1 MQDRII
7 EFANVLRRNGVR
19 VSLSEN
25 IDAFRAVDLLGV
37 ENASQVRA
45 ALRTTLVKRTIDL
58 RPFEELFDFFF
69 LGIGQSLN
77 QADQQLMDQLG
88 LSPQEFQNLLD
99 RIDRFVKQM
108 EGELSD
114 LTRALLSGNKG
125 ELERLLRQ
133 AAAAEA
139 ERGSNQSF
147 RFTPFTKIAS
157 KLELDKLQDEIE
169 RLKGHLKMLA
179 QDGEDSESVIR
190 YLDQRLKDLYGMLR
204 EIIYQEQRK
213 RGIDASDRNRSVTLA
228 EKSFSFYSEDDIQRM
243 NEAVTRL
250 AQRFKNRLSVRR
262 KNAARGRFDLN
273 ETLRKNLQFGGVPF
287 HIQLDRRRKTKPQI
301 VILCDISD
309 SVLNASR
316 FMLQFV
322 YSIQDLYSKVRSFV
336 FVSDIGEVTQIFEE
350 HNIQKAVEMALTGN
364 VIDVYSHSNFGR
376 AFELFYKEYFSVV
389 TNKTTVLII
398 GDGRNNY
405 NRPSEWVL
413 REIQQKAKQLIWLN
427 PESRMT
433 WGVGDSEMPRYAR
446 YCKITEECRNIGQ
459 LYNLID
465 AIEP

>member
-25 IDAFRAVDLLGV
+25 IDAFRAIDLLGI
-37 ENASQVRA
+37 ENPSLFRA
-45 ALRTTLVKRTIDL
+45 ALRSTLVKRAVDL

-69 LGIGQSLN
+69 FGIGQSLD
-77 QADQQLMDQLG
+77 QADQQLMQQLG
-88 LSPQEFQNLLD
+88 LSPQKFQKLLEQ
-99 RIDRFVKQM
+99 IDKFVNQI
-108 EGELSD
+108 EEELSD

-133 AAAAEA
+133 AAASES
-139 ERGSNQSF
+139 EQGSTESF
-147 RFTPFTKIAS
+147 RFTPFTKVAS
-157 KLELDKLQDEIE
+157 RLELDKLQDEIE
-169 RLKGHLKMLA
+169 RLKGRLKMLVQGA
-179 QDGEDSESVIR
+179 ENLESVIR
-190 YLDQRLKDLYGMLR
+190 YLDQRLKDVYRMLR
-204 EIIYQEQRK
+204 EIIQQEQRK
-213 RGIDASDRNRSVTLA
+213 RGMDPSDRHRLVSLA
-228 EKSFSFYSEDDIQRM
+228 DKSFSFYSEDDIQRM

-262 KNAARGRFDLN
+262 KNAARGRFDVN

-287 HIQLDRRRKTKPQI
+287 NIQLDRRKKTKPQV

-336 FVSDIGEVTQIFEE
+336 FVSDLGEVTELFEE
-350 HNIQKAVEMALTGN
+350 HDIHKAIEMALTGN

-376 AFELFYKEYFSVV
+376 AFGLFYKEYFSAI
-389 TNKTTVLII
+389 TTKTTVLII

-405 NRPSEWVL
+405 NRPNEWVL

-427 PESRMT
+427 PENRLT
-433 WGVGDSEMPRYAR
+433 WGVGDSEMPRYTP
-446 YCKITEECRNIGQ
+446 YCNVAVECRNVGQ
-459 LYNLID
+459 LYNV
-465 AIEP
+465 IETIAP

>member
-37 ENASQVRA
+37 ENASQFRA

-243 NEAVTRL
+243 NEVVTRL

>member
-37 ENASQVRA
+37 ENASQFRA

-376 AFELFYKEYFSVV
+376 AFELFYKDYFSVV

>member
-1 MQDRII
+1 MQDQII
-7 EFANVLRRNGVR
+7 EFTNVLRRNGVR

-25 IDAFRAVDLLGV
+25 IDAFRAIDLLGI
-37 ENASQVRA
+37 EDASQFRA
-45 ALRTTLVKRTIDL
+45 ALRTTLVKRAIDL
-58 RPFEELFDFFF
+58 RPFDELFDLFF
-69 LGIGQSLN
+69 LGIGRSLN
-77 QADQQLMDQLG
+77 QADQQLMEQLG
-88 LSPQEFQNLLD
+88 LSAQEFQELLD
-99 RIDRFVKQM
+99 RIDRFLRQM

-139 ERGSNQSF
+139 ERGFNQSF

-157 KLELDKLQDEIE
+157 NLELDKLQDEIE
-169 RLKGHLKMLA
+169 RLKSHLQMLA
-179 QDGEDSESVIR
+179 QSGEISELVIR

-204 EIIYQEQRK
+204 EIIQQEQRK
-213 RGIDASDRNRSVTLA
+213 RGMDGSDRNRLVTLA
-228 EKSFSFYSEDDIQRM
+228 EKSFSFYSEDDIQQM

-273 ETLRKNLQFGGVPF
+273 DTLRKNLQFGGVPF
-287 HIQLDRRRKTKPQI
+287 HIQLDRRTKTKPQ
-301 VILCDISD
+301 VVVLCDISD

-336 FVSDIGEVTQIFEE
+336 FVSDIGEVTQLFEE
-350 HNIQKAVEMALTGN
+350 HDIHKAIEMALTGN

-376 AFELFYKEYFSVV
+376 AFELFYKEYFSAV

-405 NRPSEWVL
+405 NRPAEWVL

-433 WGVGDSEMPRYAR
+433 WGVGDSEMPRYVP
-446 YCKITEECRNIGQ
+446 YCKVAEECRNIGQ
-459 LYNLID
+459 LYNLIEVI
-465 AIEP
+465 AP

>member
-7 EFANVLRRNGVR
+7 EFSNVLRRNGVR

-25 IDAFRAVDLLGV
+25 IDAFRAIDLLGI
-37 ENASQVRA
+37 ENPLLFRA
-45 ALRTTLVKRTIDL
+45 ALRSTLVKRTVDL
-58 RPFEELFDFFF
+58 RAFEELFDSFF

-77 QADQQLMDQLG
+77 QADQQLMQQLG
-88 LSPQEFQNLLD
+88 LSPQEFQKLLEQ
-99 RIDRFVKQM
+99 IDKFLQQM
-108 EGELSD
+108 EGELSA
-114 LTRALLSGNKG
+114 LTRALLRGNKG
-125 ELERLLRQ
+125 EMERLLRQ
-133 AAAAEA
+133 AAASEADQGSAE
-139 ERGSNQSF
+139 SF

-157 KLELDKLQDEIE
+157 RLELDKLQDEIE
-169 RLKGHLKMLA
+169 RLKARLKMLA
-179 QDGEDSESVIR
+179 QDGENLESVIR
-190 YLDQRLKDLYGMLR
+190 YLDQRLKDVYRMLR
-204 EIIYQEQRK
+204 EIIQQEQRK
-213 RGIDASDRNRSVTLA
+213 RGIDPSDRNRSLLLA
-228 EKSFSFYSEDDIQRM
+228 EKSFSFYTEDDIQRM

-262 KNAARGRFDLN
+262 KNATRGRFDLN

-287 HIQLDRRRKTKPQI
+287 NIQLDRRKKTKPQV

-336 FVSDIGEVTQIFEE
+336 FVSDLGEVTQLFEE
-350 HNIQKAVEMALTGN
+350 HDIHKAIEMALGGN

-376 AFELFYKEYFSVV
+376 AFELFYKEHFSAI
-389 TNKTTVLII
+389 TTKTTVLVI

-405 NRPSEWVL
+405 NRSNEWVL

-427 PESRMT
+427 PENRMT
-433 WGVGDSEMPRYAR
+433 WGVGDSEMPRYTP
-446 YCKITEECRNIGQ
+446 YCDVAAECRNLGQ
-459 LYNLID
+459 LYNVIE
-465 AIEP
+465 AIAP

>member
-1 MQDRII
+1 MQDQII
-7 EFANVLRRNGVR
+7 EFANALRRNGVR

-25 IDAFRAVDLLGV
+25 IDAFRAIDLLGI
-37 ENASQVRA
+37 ENPSQFRA
-45 ALRTTLVKRTIDL
+45 ALRTTLVKRTVDL

-69 LGIGQSLN
+69 FGIGQSLN
-77 QADQQLMDQLG
+77 QADQQFMEQLG
-88 LSPQEFQNLLD
+88 LSPQEFQKLLE
-99 RIDRFVKQM
+99 RIERFVKQM

-125 ELERLLRQ
+125 ELERLLRR

-139 ERGSNQSF
+139 ERGSNGSF

-157 KLELDKLQDEIE
+157 TLELDKLQDEIE
-169 RLKGHLKMLA
+169 RLKGHLQLLA
-179 QDGEDSESVIR
+179 QSGEDFESAIR

-204 EIIYQEQRK
+204 EIIHQEQRK
-213 RGIDASDRNRSVTLA
+213 RGMDASDRNRLLTLA
-228 EKSFSFYSEDDIQRM
+228 EKSFNFYSEDDIQRM

-287 HIQLDRRRKTKPQI
+287 HIRLDRRKKTKPQV

-336 FVSDIGEVTQIFEE
+336 FVSDIGEVTQLFEE
-350 HNIQKAVEMALTGN
+350 HDIHKAIEMALTGN

-376 AFELFYKEYFSVV
+376 AFELFYKEYFSVIS
-389 TNKTTVLII
+389 NKTTVLII

-405 NRPSEWVL
+405 NRPNEWVL

-427 PESRMT
+427 PENRTT
-433 WGVGDSEMPRYAR
+433 WGVGDSEMPRYTP
-446 YCKITEECRNIGQ
+446 YCKAAEECRNIGQ
-459 LYNLID
+459 LYNVIE
-465 AIEP
+465 AIAP

>member
-25 IDAFRAVDLLGV
+25 IDAFRALDLLGV
-37 ENASQVRA
+37 EDASRFRA
-45 ALRTTLVKRTIDL
+45 ALRTTLVKRTVDL

-69 LGIGQSLN
+69 LGIGQSLT
-77 QADQQLMDQLG
+77 QADQQLMEQLG
-88 LSPQEFQNLLD
+88 LSPQEFQDLLD
-99 RIDRFVKQM
+99 RIDRFLKQM

-133 AAAAEA
+133 AVAAEA
-139 ERGSNQSF
+139 EGPNQSF

-287 HIQLDRRRKTKPQI
+287 QIQLDRRRKTKPQI

-336 FVSDIGEVTQIFEE
+336 FVSDIGEVTQLFEE
-350 HNIQKAVEMALTGN
+350 HNIHKAVEMALTGN

-376 AFELFYKEYFSVV
+376 AFELFYKDYFSAV

-413 REIQQKAKQLIWLN
+413 REIQHKAKQLIWLN
-427 PESRMT
+427 PENRMT

-446 YCKITEECRNIGQ
+446 YCKISEECRNIGQ
-459 LYNLID
+459 LYNLIE

>member
-7 EFANVLRRNGVR
+7 EFANILRRNGVR
-19 VSLSEN
+19 VSSSEN
-25 IDAFRAVDLLGV
+25 IDAFRAIDLLGI
-37 ENASQVRA
+37 ENPSLFRA
-45 ALRTTLVKRTIDL
+45 ALRSTLVKRTVDL

-69 LGIGQSLN
+69 FGIGQSLN
-77 QADQQLMDQLG
+77 QADQQLMQQLG
-88 LSPQEFQNLLD
+88 LSPREFQELLEQ
-99 RIDRFVKQM
+99 IEKFVKQM

-133 AAAAEA
+133 AAANEA
-139 ERGSNQSF
+139 DQGSTESF
-147 RFTPFTKIAS
+147 RFTPFTKVAS
-157 KLELDKLQDEIE
+157 RLELDKLQDEIE
-169 RLKGHLKMLA
+169 RLKGRLKMLA
-179 QDGEDSESVIR
+179 QGGENLESVIR
-190 YLDQRLKDLYGMLR
+190 YLDQRLKDVYRMLR
-204 EIIYQEQRK
+204 EIIQQEQRK
-213 RGIDASDRNRSVTLA
+213 RGMELSDRNRLVSLA

-262 KNAARGRFDLN
+262 KNAARGRFDVN

-287 HIQLDRRRKTKPQI
+287 NIQLDRRKKTKPQV

-336 FVSDIGEVTQIFEE
+336 FVSDLGEVTQLFEE
-350 HNIQKAVEMALTGN
+350 HDIHKAIEMALTGN

-376 AFELFYKEYFSVV
+376 AFELFYKEHFSAI
-389 TNKTTVLII
+389 TIKTTVLVI

-405 NRPSEWVL
+405 NRPNEWVL

-427 PESRMT
+427 PENRMT
-433 WGVGDSEMPRYAR
+433 WGVGDSEMPRYTP
-446 YCKITEECRNIGQ
+446 YCDIAAECRNLGQ
-459 LYNLID
+459 LYNVIE
-465 AIEP
+465 AIAP

>member
-25 IDAFRAVDLLGV
+25 IDAFHALDLLGV
-37 ENASQVRA
+37 EDASRFRA
-45 ALRTTLVKRTIDL
+45 ALRTTLVKRTVDL

-69 LGIGQSLN
+69 LGIGQSLT
-77 QADQQLMDQLG
+77 QVDQQLMEQLG
-88 LSPQEFQNLLD
+88 LSPQEFQDLLD
-99 RIDRFVKQM
+99 RIDRFLKQM

-133 AAAAEA
+133 AVAAEA
-139 ERGSNQSF
+139 EGSNQSF

-243 NEAVTRL
+243 HEAVTRL

-287 HIQLDRRRKTKPQI
+287 QIQLDRRRKTKPQI

-336 FVSDIGEVTQIFEE
+336 FVSDIGEVTQLFEE
-350 HNIQKAVEMALTGN
+350 HNIHKAVEMALTGN

-376 AFELFYKEYFSVV
+376 AFELFYKDYFSAV

-413 REIQQKAKQLIWLN
+413 REIQHKAKQLIWLN
-427 PESRMT
+427 PENRMT

-446 YCKITEECRNIGQ
+446 YCKISEECRNIGQ
-459 LYNLID
+459 LYNLIE